1 MTSTESGTSSSVSS
15 ASFSASAAA
24 MPIRVEPSARSIA
37 AHVVERVEREGAFA
51 AAVLDAAVERFPE
64 LDPRERALAT
74 ELAYGAL
81 RTAPYLER
89 RLAEHA
95 ARGARPIET
104 TVRAHLLVAAY
115 QLLFLDRVPAFAAV

>member
-15 ASFSASAAA
+15 ASFSASAALPGHRN

-51 AAVLDAAVERFPE
+51 AAVLDTAVERFPE
-64 LDPRERALAT
+64 LDLRERALAT

-89 RLAEHA
+89 RLADYA
-95 ARGARPIET
+95 
-104 TVRAHLLVAAY
+104 
-115 QLLFLDRVPAFAAV
+115 